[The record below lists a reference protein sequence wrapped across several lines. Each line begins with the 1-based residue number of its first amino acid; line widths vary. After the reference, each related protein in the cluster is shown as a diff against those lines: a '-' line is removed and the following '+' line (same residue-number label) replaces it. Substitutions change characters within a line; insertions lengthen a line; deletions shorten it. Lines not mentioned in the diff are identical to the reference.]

1 LNDTASLI
9 VSFGAGNL
17 NDPIAV
23 KNDKQPPTAFVWLA
37 PEDTQATVNF
47 AIWSLESSHLMFVK
61 TASQTPQTPQPA
73 AAC

>member
-47 AIWSLESSHLMFVK
+47 SIWSLHTSR
-61 TASQTPQTPQPA
+61 
-73 AAC
+73 